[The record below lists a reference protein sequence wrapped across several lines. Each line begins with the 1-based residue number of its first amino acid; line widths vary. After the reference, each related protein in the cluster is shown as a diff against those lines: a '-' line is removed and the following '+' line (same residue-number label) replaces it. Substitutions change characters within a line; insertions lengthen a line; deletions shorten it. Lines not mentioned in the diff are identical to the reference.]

1 MAAEGYRQPIV
12 RTGYEEVIPS
22 RVGKMFAYIATD
34 KGKIISKNDHGVIIE
49 YITGEKQGVSLGRN
63 YGHAEGTTYPHD
75 IVSPVYI
82 NDEVEKGDVIA
93 YNEGF
98 FEPDILNS
106 KRIIMKNSLYAKTL
120 LLESTQTHEDSS
132 AISIKLSEKFRAKT
146 TKIKSIVVDFKQGIK
161 NIIPLNTNLHP
172 DDVLL
177 IIEDE
182 VMGDTSLFSPEVLK
196 TLKRISSKAPKSK
209 VKGKLDK
216 IEVYY
221 RGDLDDMSP
230 SLKALAIKSDKLL
243 EAKCLATN
251 KKIVTGKVSSEYRVS
266 GTQLGIDQAEIKI
279 YITRSTKAGVGDK
292 LVFSNQMKSVVG
304 QVIENPIVT
313 ESGEE
318 IEAIFG
324 EISGEKR
331 IVLSLKIIG
340 TTASLLEVI
349 QNKMVKI
356 YEEG

>member
-1 MAAEGYRQPIV
+1 MAAEGYRQPVV

-22 RVGKMFAYIATD
+22 RVGKLFAYIATD
-34 KGKIISKNDHGVIIE
+34 KGKIISKNEHGVIVE
-49 YITGEKQGVSLGRN
+49 YVSGEKQGVSLGRN

-75 IVSPVYI
+75 IVSPVSI
-82 NDEVEKGDVIA
+82 NDEIEKGDVIA
-93 YNEGF
+93 YNDGF
-98 FEPDILNS
+98 FEPDILNP

-146 TKIKSIVVDFKQGIK
+146 TKVKSIVVDFKQGVN
-161 NIIPLNTNLHP
+161 NIVPEGSNLHP

-177 IIEDE
+177 IIEDQ
-182 VMGDTSLFSPEVLK
+182 VMGDTSLFSAEVLK
-196 TLKRISSKAPKSK
+196 TLKRISAKAPKAK
-209 VKGKLDK
+209 VKGVLDK
-216 IEVYY
+216 IEVFY
-221 RGDLDDMSP
+221 RGYLDDMSP
-230 SLKALAIKSDKLL
+230 SLKALAIKSDKRL
-243 EAKCLATN
+243 EAKCLATG
-251 KKIVTGKVSSEYRVS
+251 KKVVTGKVSDEYRVS

-279 YITRSTKAGVGDK
+279 YITRSTKASTGDK

-304 QVIENPIVT
+304 QVIENPITT

-349 QNKMVKI
+349 QKNMIKI
-356 YEEG
+356 YEG